1 MQPRVRRE
9 IMTEQLSIQDLNISD
24 SEWEV
29 MRVLWADAPLTSREI
44 IDRVLDILDWK
55 EGTVKSLINRLV
67 NKENIQKIETD
78 TVLKY
83 KPSISELEAN
93 RLKADKIFD
102 SICTK
107 ERGSLIIH
115 LVDTNQLSQDE
126 IQELISKLQTKALSA
141 PEEVACECAVGQCHC
156 HLH

>member
-1 MQPRVRRE
+1 
-9 IMTEQLSIQDLNISD
+9 MTDAISTPILTISD

-67 NKENIQKIETD
+67 KKNNIKKVKTD
-78 TVLKY
+78 TVFKY
-83 KPSISELEAN
+83 QPTISEYEAN
-93 RLKADKIFD
+93 HLKVNKVFD
-102 SICTK
+102 SVCTK
-107 ERGSLIIH
+107 ERANVISH
-115 LVDTNQLSQDE
+115 LVEDNTLSQTQIE
-126 IQELISKLQTKALSA
+126 QLIKQLEVKAQTA
-141 PEEVACECAVGQCHC
+141 PIEVNCECLAGQCHC

>member
-55 EGTVKSLINRLV
+55 EGTVKSLINRLI
-67 NKENIQKIETD
+67 NKENIQKIKTD

-83 KPSISELEAN
+83 KPSISED
-93 RLKADKIFD
+93 RK
-102 SICTK
+102 S
-107 ERGSLIIH
+107 
-115 LVDTNQLSQDE
+115 V
-126 IQELISKLQTKALSA
+126 
-141 PEEVACECAVGQCHC
+141 V
-156 HLH
+156 